1 MFSRLFA
8 SARKK
13 PQAPRFKPTTELL
26 EDRTLLSA
34 TLLRDINTST
44 GSGLAPSFPGAA
56 GSTIARV
63 GNTVYFAADDG
74 VHGYE
79 LWKTDGTDAG
89 TVLVKDIRTTPAAS
103 FGPIPSSPGTLIG
116 SNPTGLTAVGDTLYF
131 VADDGVH
138 GPEVWKSDGTEAG
151 TVLVKDV
158 NPNNAVFTGAPGAP
172 INLTAV
178 GNSLFFEA
186 DDGVHGWE
194 WWKSDGTDAGTHL
207 IKDIDPN
214 PNGPPASIGD
224 PGLLRPAVVGGV
236 LYFVADD
243 GVHGPELWRTA
254 GTAAGTRLVKDINPG
269 TQTVLGGAVLG
280 SPGSGPSWLTNVN
293 GTLYFAADDGTHGSE
308 LWKSDGTEKGTVIVA
323 DLNTTPSPFGLPAGS
338 GPAYLTAVNGT
349 LYFTANDGV
358 HGTQVW
364 KSDGTA
370 AGTTRVTDLTAGFGM
385 PGSGATLLTAAG
397 NTLYFVAGD
406 GTHGTQLYKTDGTAA
421 GTVSLKDDLL
431 GNGQPLAPGLWSGLS
446 LANVGGTLFF
456 TAGNFGGPELWKTD
470 GTPGHTTKLATFES
484 PNGPTGPMNLTA
496 VGNTVYFAASDR
508 DHGLELWKSD
518 GTAAGTRMVRDVNH
532 TTQSSVGGA
541 AVAVGGT
548 VFFPAFD
555 PDHGEELWKTDGTAA
570 GTVLVKDINATGP
583 GASSFPSWLT
593 AFHGQVFFAAND
605 GVHGLELWK
614 SDGTAAGT
622 VMVKDIDPGNGPL
635 PPGVP
640 PTVPPP
646 FGTISDL
653 TVVGD
658 TLYFVD
664 GDAVHGTAL
673 WKTDGTEAGTVMV
686 KDPAPTDSSVPIY
699 GTYTGAGAI
708 SNLTDVNGT
717 LYFTGD
723 DGVHGAELWKSD
735 GTEAGTVLVK
745 DLFPGTAPAPAPTPI
760 PIPGPFPPAGPA
772 ANSGLPLAL
781 RNVNGTL
788 FFTADDGVHGREL
801 WKSDG
806 TEAGTVLVKDINP
819 GPAGSSQYFGGP
831 FPAEAVDYGGSYFFT
846 ATDGTGS
853 TDLWKSDGTDAG
865 TVRVKHFGPPGLS
878 PFGAQH
884 LTVANGTLY
893 FTADDGMHGQE
904 LWKSDG
910 TEAGTVL
917 VKDINPGQSPAPF
930 PGAPTVPNSSN
941 PSGLTDVN
949 GTLYFVADDGVHGAE
964 LWKSDGTE
972 AGTVLAADVNPGPA
986 AGFSVPQAATLLAAG
1001 GAVYFAADDGQH
1013 GQEMWKETPAADGNR
1028 PPTASAGGPYAIRA
1042 GDSLTLD
1049 AGASADPDGDPLSY
1063 SWDVNGDGT
1072 YNDAVGARPTLS
1084 TAQLQALGIRVGS
1097 SYAVHVRVSDGH
1109 GHEVVSP
1116 TAALRVDEAPPERIP
1131 DPTLTVTLTPDQRFV
1146 SHLYHDLLHRDV
1158 DPSGLAHW
1166 GGLLD
1171 GGTSRGDVV
1180 RGIEASSEYRTGV
1193 VRELYGAYLHR
1204 DVDSSGLNTFTTFLG
1219 AGGTVEQVIG
1229 LLVSS
1234 PEYYQQH
1241 GGGSDG
1247 GFLAQVYR
1255 DVLGR
1260 EIDAGGAGVFGRALA
1275 AGASRQQVLAVIV
1288 GSPEY
1293 QQHTVRG
1300 FYQTYLGRGA
1310 DDTGLNLFASALAR
1324 GTRREE
1330 IIAAVAGSEEYF
1342 GRDG

>member
-1 MFSRLFA
+1 MV
-8 SARKK
+8 
-13 PQAPRFKPTTELL
+13 T
-26 EDRTLLSA
+26 
-34 TLLRDINTST
+34 
-44 GSGLAPSFPGAA
+44 
-56 GSTIARV
+56 
-63 GNTVYFAADDG
+63 
-74 VHGYE
+74 
-79 LWKTDGTDAG
+79 
-89 TVLVKDIRTTPAAS
+89 
-103 FGPIPSSPGTLIG
+103 
-116 SNPTGLTAVGDTLYF
+116 
-131 VADDGVH
+131 
-138 GPEVWKSDGTEAG
+138 
-151 TVLVKDV
+151 
-158 NPNNAVFTGAPGAP
+158 
-172 INLTAV
+172 
-178 GNSLFFEA
+178 
-186 DDGVHGWE
+186 
-194 WWKSDGTDAGTHL
+194 
-207 IKDIDPN
+207 
-214 PNGPPASIGD
+214 
-224 PGLLRPAVVGGV
+224 
-236 LYFVADD
+236 
-243 GVHGPELWRTA
+243 
-254 GTAAGTRLVKDINPG
+254 
-269 TQTVLGGAVLG
+269 
-280 SPGSGPSWLTNVN
+280 
-293 GTLYFAADDGTHGSE
+293 
-308 LWKSDGTEKGTVIVA
+308 
-323 DLNTTPSPFGLPAGS
+323 DLNTMPPTFILPSSS
-338 GPAYLTAVNGT
+338 GPAYLTALNGK
-349 LYFTANDGV
+349 LYFTAADGV

-397 NTLYFVAGD
+397 NALYFVAGD
-406 GTHGTQLYKTDGTAA
+406 GTHGAQLYKTDGTAA

-431 GNGQPLAPGLWSGLS
+431 GNGQPLAPGVWSGLS

-470 GTPGHTTKLATFES
+470 GTPAHTTKLATFES
-484 PNGPTGPMNLTA
+484 PNGPTGPMSLTA
-496 VGNTVYFAASDR
+496 VGNAVYFAASDR

-532 TTQSSVGGA
+532 MTQASTGGA

-548 VFFPAFD
+548 VFFPAYD
-555 PDHGEELWKTDGTAA
+555 TDHGEELWKTDGTAA

-583 GASSFPSWLT
+583 AASSFPSWL
-593 AFHGQVFFAAND
+593 AVYHGQVFFAAND
-605 GVHGLELWK
+605 GVHGLALWK
-614 SDGTAAGT
+614 TDGTAAGT

-646 FGTISDL
+646 FGTLGNL

-658 TLYFVD
+658 TLYFTD
-664 GDAVHGTAL
+664 GDTVHGTAL
-673 WKTDGTEAGTVMV
+673 WKTDGTEAGTVLV
-686 KDPAPTDSSVPIY
+686 KDLAPTDSSVPIF
-699 GTYTGAGAI
+699 GSYTGAGAI

-723 DGVHGAELWKSD
+723 DGVHGVELWKSD
-735 GTEAGTVLVK
+735 GTEAGTVMVK
-745 DLFPGTAPAPAPTPI
+745 DIFPGTAPAPAPTPL
-760 PIPGPFPPAGPA
+760 PGPFPPTGPT
-772 ANSGLPLAL
+772 ANSGLPLDL

-788 FFTADDGVHGREL
+788 FFTAEDGVHGREL

-806 TEAGTVLVKDINP
+806 TEAGTGLVKDINP

-831 FPAEAVDYGGSYFFT
+831 FLAEAVDYGGSYFFT
-846 ATDGTGS
+846 ATDGTGA

-865 TVRVKHFGPPGLS
+865 TVRVKHFDGIPGPG
-878 PFGAQH
+878 Q
-884 LTVANGTLY
+884 LTVVNGTLY
-893 FTADDGMHGQE
+893 FVAADLAHGAE

-910 TEAGTVL
+910 TEAGTVM
-917 VKDINPGQSPAPF
+917 VKDLNPGGSPAPF
-930 PGAPTVPNSSN
+930 PGMPTAPSSSN
-941 PSGLTDVN
+941 PAALTDVN

-1001 GAVYFAADDGQH
+1001 GAVYFAPDDGQH
-1013 GQEMWKETPAADGNR
+1013 GQEMWKETPATSGNR
-1028 PPTASAGGPYAIRA
+1028 PPTASAGGPYAVRD

-1049 AGASADPDGDPLSY
+1049 AGASGDPDGDALSY

-1072 YNDAVGARPTLS
+1072 YGDAAGARPTLS
-1084 TAQLQALGIRVGS
+1084 AAQLQGLGVRAGS

-1116 TAALRVDEAPPERIP
+1116 TAALRADGAAP
-1131 DPTLTVTLTPDQRFV
+1131 VLTPDQRFL
-1146 SHLYHDLLHRDV
+1146 SHLYQHLLYRDV

-1171 GGTSRGDVV
+1171 RGTSRGDVV
-1180 RGIEASSEYRTGV
+1180 RGIEASQEYRTGV

-1204 DVDSSGLNTFTTFLG
+1204 DVDPSGLNTFTAFVG
-1219 AGGTVEQVIG
+1219 AGGTAEQVIS

-1241 GGGSDG
+1241 GGGRDG
-1247 GFLAQVYR
+1247 SFLEQVYR

-1275 AGASRQQVLAVIV
+1275 AGATRQQVLAVIV

-1330 IIAAVAGSEEYF
+1330 VIAAVVGSEEYF
-1342 GRDG
+1342 GRAA